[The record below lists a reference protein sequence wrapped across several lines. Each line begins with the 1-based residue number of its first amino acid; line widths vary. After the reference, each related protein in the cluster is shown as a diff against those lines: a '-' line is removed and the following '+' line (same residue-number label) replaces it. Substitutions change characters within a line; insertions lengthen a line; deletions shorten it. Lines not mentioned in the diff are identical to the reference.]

1 MARDRRG
8 PGAPGELTTEIR
20 LALQHG
26 DLALV
31 RVYVRRLVEQG
42 APAELLY
49 EAAASRVPRA
59 PSFTTLMEAPP
70 NVVPMLRPVRSVS
83 VRRIPEPS
91 V

>member
-1 MARDRRG
+1 MTDDEQRS
-8 PGAPGELTTEIR
+8 GAPCELTTEIR

-42 APAELLY
+42 VPAELLY
-49 EAAASRVPRA
+49 EAAASVVPRA

-70 NVVPMLRPVRSVS
+70 NVVPMLRPVRSVQ
-83 VRRIPEPS
+83 VRLIPES
-91 V
+91 RV

>member
-1 MARDRRG
+1 MVRDRRG

-20 LALQHG
+20 LGLQHG

-49 EAAASRVPRA
+49 EAAASVVPRA

-70 NVVPMLRPVRSVS
+70 NVIPMLRPARSVPVWRTPDS
-83 VRRIPEPS
+83 RV
-91 V
+91 